1 MPINLPNCVAEEIHS
16 ALTHD
21 ADHGDLPSTTT
32 YQILQ
37 TCLVKNLQLRIVGR
51 RLADASTDPV
61 AEDQVEHVVTQ
72 LTHIIIGSEKFRDS
86 CFFSSSLIYDH
97 PPPLLSSDC
106 SSIPY
111 VDLMGKDAL
120 AQTYADYETIDITV
134 LMANCKVAVRQ
145 LFETT
150 DFYQKVPKNR
160 MFVNVN
166 DAVTQALKEQR
177 SRFPERNIT
186 IEASDPRQK
195 PKDPVALSP
204 AQRTVISNVL
214 NEDREEQTT
223 QSAASVTL
231 STQRGDLSV
240 TVKKGSAKVKKATN
254 PKTDK
259 KKKEEVPPKKEEKK
273 KEEVKRVPRFSLFGY
288 AVQT

>member
-1 MPINLPNCVAEEIHS
+1 MNERAAAEKSKTNSEQS
-16 ALTHD
+16 ME
-21 ADHGDLPSTTT
+21 PS
-32 YQILQ
+32 
-37 TCLVKNLQLRIVGR
+37 KASSDMQLRIVGR

-72 LTHIIIGSEKFRDS
+72 LTHIII
-86 CFFSSSLIYDH
+86 
-97 PPPLLSSDC
+97 DC

-259 KKKEEVPPKKEEKK
+259 KKKKKCRQKRRKEKGGS
-273 KEEVKRVPRFSLFGY
+273 ETDSLAASIFENCTETRLGKNTMN
-288 AVQT
+288 VR